1 MPGWAYRRREKALP
15 YAYLSPAIIL
25 IGVLLL
31 YPLVS
36 GIFLSFVNRDAYTPA
51 PVFVGLKNYLLLARD
66 KTFLLSLWH
75 TIWWAL
81 SVLVGQYLLGLLLAV
96 LLNKPI
102 PGRAVFRA
110 IILTPWVIPPA
121 LAAITWKWIY
131 EEQYGILNSI
141 LISLGLIRENVAW
154 LATDATAM
162 WAIIAAGIWQGIPFV
177 AIVLLAGL
185 QAIPGEEYE
194 AATIDGANSWQSFR
208 YLTIPHLRN
217 ISFIVIILSTIWN
230 INQFELTYI
239 LTRGGPGNATQ
250 VLSTYTYQL
259 FFSAFQFSMAAAV
272 ATVMLI
278 IMMVLTGFYIRRIIY
293 PR

>member
-1 MPGWAYRRREKALP
+1 VPRGSYLRRERVLP
-15 YAYLSPAIIL
+15 YVYLSPTMVL
-25 IGVLLL
+25 IGVILL
-31 YPLVS
+31 YPVVS
-36 GIFLSFVNRDAYTPA
+36 GILLSFLNRDAYTASPS
-51 PVFVGLKNYLLLARD
+51 FVGLKNYFLLARD
-66 KTFLLSLWH
+66 KTFLVSLWH

-81 SVLVGQYLLGLLLAV
+81 SVLVGQYLLGMVLAL

-131 EEQYGILNSI
+131 EEQYGILNS
-141 LISLGLIRENVAW
+141 LLVGLGVIRTNVAW
-154 LATDATAM
+154 LATNE
-162 WAIIAAGIWQGIPFV
+162 AIVAAGIWQGIPFV

-185 QAIPGEEYE
+185 QAIPLEEYE
-194 AATIDGANSWQSFR
+194 AARIDGANAWQSFR
-208 YLTIPHLRN
+208 FLTIPHLAN

-259 FFSAFQFSMAAAV
+259 FFSAFQFSTAAAV

-278 IMMVLTGFYIRRIIY
+278 ILMVLTGFYIKRIIY

>member
-1 MPGWAYRRREKALP
+1 VRRERMLP
-15 YAYLSPAIIL
+15 YAYLSPAMVL
-25 IGVLLL
+25 ISVILL
-31 YPLVS
+31 YPVIS
-36 GIFLSFVNRDAYTPA
+36 GLLLSLFNRDAYNPS
-51 PVFVGLKNYLLLARD
+51 PSFVGLKNYLLLAKD
-66 KTFLLSLWH
+66 TTFLLSLWH
-75 TIWWAL
+75 TLWWAL
-81 SVLVGQYLLGLLLAV
+81 SVLFGQYVLGLALAL
-96 LLNKPI
+96 LLNKRI
-102 PGRAVFRA
+102 RGRAVFRA

-141 LISLGLIRENVAW
+141 LMFLGILRTRVAW
-154 LATDATAM
+154 LGTDRTAM
-162 WAIIAAGIWQGIPFV
+162 WALIAAGIWQGIPFV

-185 QAIPGEEYE
+185 QAIPLEEYE
-194 AATIDGANSWQSFR
+194 AAKIDGANAWQCFR
-208 YLTIPHLRN
+208 FLTMPHLTG

-230 INQFELTYI
+230 INQFELVYI

-259 FFSAFQFSMAAAV
+259 FFSAFQFSTAATV

-278 IMMVLTGFYIRRIIY
+278 ILMVLTGFYIRRIIY